1 MTKTQTHRRRASCV
15 LAFIS
20 TLVCARTA
28 AADSLTLQWDLNS
41 EPEVTGYLVY
51 IGTQPGVYSQTVDV
65 QNVDTYQ
72 FTTAAPGQQYCF
84 AVAAYAGSL
93 VSPLSA
99 EVCGVSNDYPTL
111 ANPGNQ
117 AGRVGQSSSLQLS
130 GSDPEGGPVS
140 YSATGL
146 PPGLDLSAGTGAI
159 TGVPTAAGTF
169 TVTVAASDGVLS
181 AQEVFT
187 WVIQSAFQN
196 TPPTLGTPGSLTSTV
211 GQQILLQL
219 QGADADGDPLTYSA
233 SGLPDGLQVTADNG
247 RISGS
252 PTTAGSYGVTI
263 SVSDGRVSTSQS
275 FSWTI
280 NAVSQNAPPVLTS
293 PGNQTAT
300 VGQATALQLQANDPN
315 GDALTFSASGLPA
328 GLQINS
334 STGRI
339 AGTPTASGT
348 SSVTVTVSDG
358 ALSASRTFTWTVAAA
373 NVAPTMTAPGNQNS
387 TVGQAAVLQLQASD
401 ANFNVLTYSATG
413 LPPGMQI
420 ATTTGRIAGTPTTAG
435 TYNVSATVSD
445 GALTASRSFTWT
457 VAAAN
462 VAPVMTAPGNQ
473 TGVVGQATALQLQAT
488 DANNNTLT
496 YSATGLPTGL
506 QITASSGRIAGTPT
520 AAGLYNVT
528 ATVSDGSLT
537 ASRTFTWS
545 VSVGG
550 NVAPVLTAP
559 GNQTSTVG
567 QAVTLQLQAS
577 DANGN
582 ALTYGAAG
590 LPPGLQITAGNG
602 RITGTPTT
610 VSTYSVTATV
620 SDGSLSAQ
628 QSFTWTVVAAI
639 AAPAPSEAT
648 TTTRSTKKASSGS
661 SYTGSSASTKS
672 TNNDSGNSKR
682 KTGTDAVSRTT
693 STSTTTDTAVPSTF
707 TGSTAVTR
715 SVAGATTP
723 QTVYTSTAV
732 MSQPQTTTTGSMTT
746 TSQATRSMARD
757 TTPAVTQVVT
767 DVADAPAVAEVQT
780 SAPVDTMA
788 AAERRVSVTAP
799 STAPSVSIETPVNRT
814 TVPSARAVI
823 FSGLARDAEDGDLT
837 SRIVWTSSRDGRI
850 GTGGLFSKQLSVGTH
865 TITASVTDSKGTTRT
880 AQVIVIVT
888 K

>member
-1 MTKTQTHRRRASCV
+1 M
-15 LAFIS
+15 
-20 TLVCARTA
+20 
-28 AADSLTLQWDLNS
+28 
-41 EPEVTGYLVY
+41 
-51 IGTQPGVYSQTVDV
+51 
-65 QNVDTYQ
+65 
-72 FTTAAPGQQYCF
+72 
-84 AVAAYAGSL
+84 AAYAGNL
-93 VSPLSA
+93 VSALSA
-99 EVCGVSNDYPTL
+99 EVCGTSNDYPTL

-117 AGRVGQSSSLQLS
+117 AGRVGQSASLQLS
-130 GSDPEGGPVS
+130 GSDPEGAALG

-146 PPGLDLSAGTGAI
+146 PPGLDVSAGTGAI
-159 TGVPTAAGTF
+159 TGVPTTAGTF
-169 TVTVAASDGVLS
+169 TVTVTASDGVLS
-181 AQEVFT
+181 EQQVFT
-187 WVIQSAFQN
+187 WVIQSAVQN
-196 TPPTLGTPGSLTSTV
+196 TPPTLSNPGSLTSTV

-219 QGADADGDPLTYSA
+219 QAADADGDPLSYSA
-233 SGLPDGLQVTADNG
+233 SGLPDGLQVTAGNG

-252 PTTAGSYGVTI
+252 PTTAGSYSVTV

-275 FSWTI
+275 FGWTI
-280 NAVSQNAPPVLTS
+280 NAVAQNSPPVLTS

-300 VGQATALQLQANDPN
+300 VGQATALQLQATDPN

-328 GLQINS
+328 GLQINA

-358 ALSASRTFTWTVAAA
+358 ALSASRTFSWTVAAV

-387 TVGQAAVLQLQASD
+387 TMGQPAVLQLQASD

-413 LPPGMQI
+413 LPPGLQI

-435 TYNVSATVSD
+435 TYNVAATVSD

-473 TGVVGQATALQLQAT
+473 TGVVGQATAMQLQAT

-496 YSATGLPTGL
+496 YSATGLPPGL

-537 ASRTFTWS
+537 ASRSFTWS

-550 NVAPVLTAP
+550 NVAPVMTAP
-559 GNQTSTVG
+559 GNQTATVG

-577 DANGN
+577 DANNN

-590 LPPGLQITAGNG
+590 LPPGLGITASTG
-602 RITGTPTT
+602 RVAGTPTT
-610 VSTYSVTATV
+610 AGTYAVTATV

-639 AAPAPSEAT
+639 TAPAPSETT
-648 TTTRSTKKASSGS
+648 TTTRATTKKASSGS

-672 TNNDSGNSKR
+672 TNSSSGNSK
-682 KTGTDAVSRTT
+682 KTATGTDAVSRTA
-693 STSTTTDTAVPSTF
+693 TTTTTTPDTAVPSTY

-715 SVAGATTP
+715 STAGATTTP
-723 QTVYTSTAV
+723 TVYSGTAV
-732 MSQPQTTTTGSMTT
+732 MSRQGQTGATTGAMTTTTT
-746 TSQATRSMARD
+746 TSQATRSVAQD
-757 TTPAVTQVVT
+757 TSPAITQALT
-767 DVADAPAVAEVQT
+767 NAADVSSVEAEA
-780 SAPVDTMA
+780 SAPVDTA
-788 AAERRVSVTAP
+788 AAVERRVSVTAP

-814 TVPSARAVI
+814 TVPSGRAVI

-865 TITASVTDSKGTTRT
+865 TITASVTDSKGTARS